1 MSANFTGVTFPNQK
15 VTPAN
20 DAVIRRAI
28 FDDGI
33 LTGCDLSYSGSTLT
47 MTAGQLMIC
56 GRQIIHPSS
65 QNWAVTEATSGY
77 ARLVLTI
84 DVTRTSTKDTFDQ
97 VVDEIQYATDA
108 NGFADLTTADIN
120 ATGTRYQVAV
130 CVVSLGPGGI
140 TGIVSKLDMTEGGGA
155 GGVLTVTV
163 SPGELVT
170 VSNSDKSQA
179 KAANASGVAVFKGL
193 KAGAWTVAVTRNGK
207 PTAKT
212 VIIVTDYSVSIPLS
226 TIPEFTYTGDYEIVN
241 DSDEPITV
249 SEGNWK
255 IRFLT
260 SGTLTFTN
268 LNGAADGIDLF
279 LVGGGGGACGT
290 DSGAGGGGGG
300 YTKTVRA
307 VQVLAGVAYQI
318 VVGAGGKPTKGG
330 GTSSA
335 FNESVEGGK
344 SNSTTTANGGDGG
357 SGGGARGDGSMG
369 VGGRGGSDGSD
380 GFRGK
385 GNSVTVGKGQ
395 KTTTREFGESANKL
409 YSGGGA
415 GGSTGGAAAVAGGAG
430 GGGNGGADDGVDTAA
445 TPGETNTG
453 GGGGGGYKPAAGGS
467 GIVIARNAR
476 RAA

>member
-47 MTAGQLMIC
+47 MTAGQFMIC

-140 TGIVSKLDMTEGGGA
+140 TGIASKLDVTEGGGA

-163 SPGELVT
+163 IPGELVT
-170 VSNSDKSQA
+170 VSHGDKSQT

-212 VIIVTDYSVSIPLS
+212 VIVVTDYSVSIPLS

-249 SEGNWK
+249 SQDNWK

-268 LNGAADGIDLF
+268 LNGAENGIDVF
-279 LVGGGGGACGT
+279 LVGGGGNGETIRGAR
-290 DSGAGGGGGG
+290 GGGGG
-300 YTKTVRA
+300 YTKTVK
-307 VQVLAGVAYQI
+307 GVSIAIATPYTVTI
-318 VVGAGGKPTKGG
+318 GASS

-335 FNESVEGGK
+335 FGAS
-344 SNSTTTANGGDGG
+344 ANGASGANGG
-357 SGGGARGDGSMG
+357 SGGGG
-369 VGGRGGSDGSD
+369 GGSSSGTPGNGGSN
-380 GFRGK
+380 G
-385 GNSVTVGKGQ
+385 GNGTAGNVSNGGTGQ
-395 KTTTREFGESANKL
+395 GTTTREFGESTGKL
-409 YSGGGA
+409 YSGGG
-415 GGSTGGAAAVAGGAG
+415 GGSAAYAGAAGDSTAGAGANFGGAAKNGVA
-430 GGGNGGADDGVDTAA
+430 
-445 TPGETNTG
+445 NTG
-453 GGGGGGYKPAAGGS
+453 GGGGGAYDGTAGRGGS
-467 GIVIARNAR
+467 GIAIIRNAR
-476 RAA
+476 GAA

>member
-47 MTAGQLMIC
+47 MTAGQFMIC

-140 TGIVSKLDMTEGGGA
+140 TGIASKLDMTEGGGA

-193 KAGAWTVAVTRNGK
+193 KAGPWTVAVTRNGK

-212 VIIVTDYSVSIPLS
+212 VIVVTDYSVSIPLS

-249 SEGNWK
+249 SQDNWK

-268 LNGAADGIDLF
+268 LNGAENGIDVF
-279 LVGGGGGACGT
+279 LVGGGGNGETIRGAR
-290 DSGAGGGGGG
+290 GGGGG
-300 YTKTVRA
+300 YTKTVK
-307 VQVLAGVAYQI
+307 GVSIAIATPYTVTI
-318 VVGAGGKPTKGG
+318 GASS

-335 FNESVEGGK
+335 FGAS
-344 SNSTTTANGGDGG
+344 ANGASGANGG
-357 SGGGARGDGSMG
+357 SGGGGGGSSSGTPGDGGSN
-369 VGGRGGSDGSD
+369 GGNGTAGNVSQGGA
-380 GFRGK
+380 
-385 GNSVTVGKGQ
+385 GQ
-395 KTTTREFGESANKL
+395 GTTTKEFGESTGKL
-409 YSGGGA
+409 YSGGG
-415 GGSTGGAAAVAGGAG
+415 GGSAAGAGAAGDYTAGAGANFGGAAKNGVA
-430 GGGNGGADDGVDTAA
+430 
-445 TPGETNTG
+445 NTG
-453 GGGGGGYKPAAGGS
+453 GGGGAAYSGTAGRGGS
-467 GIVIARNAR
+467 GIAIIRNAR
-476 RAA
+476 GAA